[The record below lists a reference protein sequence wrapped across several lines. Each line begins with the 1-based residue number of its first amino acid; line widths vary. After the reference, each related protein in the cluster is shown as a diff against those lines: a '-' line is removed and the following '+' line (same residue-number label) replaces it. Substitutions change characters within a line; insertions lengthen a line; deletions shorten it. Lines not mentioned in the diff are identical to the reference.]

1 MSVQTLNPSSLFQPA
16 MYSQVAVATGTRMVF
31 VAGQAPL
38 DARGQLVGE
47 GDLAAQT
54 EQVFR
59 NVASA
64 LAAAEATFD
73 NVGRL
78 TIYLV
83 GLGASTLEQL
93 GAGFGRASE
102 AIGPSFA
109 ARPPVTLLVVNAL
122 AMPGQLIEIE
132 ATAVLA

>member
-1 MSVQTLNPSSLFQPA
+1 MPVQTLNPSSLFQPA
-16 MYSQVAVATGTRMVF
+16 MYSQVAVATGTRTVF

-38 DARGQLVGE
+38 DAHGQLVGDD
-47 GDLAAQT
+47 DLAAQT

-64 LAAAEATFD
+64 LTAAEATF
-73 NVGRL
+73 NEVGRL

-83 GLGASTLEQL
+83 GFGPSTLEQL
-93 GAGFGRASE
+93 GAGFGRAID
-102 AIGPSFA
+102 AIGPAFA
-109 ARPPVTLLVVNAL
+109 ARPPVTMLVVHAL
-122 AMPGQLIEIE
+122 AMPGQLIELE

>member
-1 MSVQTLNPSSLFQPA
+1 MTVQTLNPSSLFQPA
-16 MYSQVAVATGTRMVF
+16 MYSQVAVAAGTRMVF

-38 DARGQLVGE
+38 DASGNLVGE

-59 NVASA
+59 NVASG
-64 LAAAEATFD
+64 LTAAEATFND
-73 NVGRL
+73 VGRL

-83 GLGASTLEQL
+83 DFGPSTMEQL
-93 GAGFGRASE
+93 GAGFARASE
-102 AIGPSFA
+102 AIGPSVA
-109 ARPPVTLLVVNAL
+109 ARPPVTMLVVNAL

>member
-1 MSVQTLNPSSLFQPA
+1 MPVHTINPPSLYQPA
-16 MYSQVAVATGTRMVF
+16 MYSQLAVASGSRTVF

-38 DARGQLVGE
+38 DVNGQLVGA

-54 EQVFR
+54 EQAFR

-64 LAAAEATFD
+64 LQAAQASFD
-73 NVGRL
+73 DVGRL

-83 GLGASTLEQL
+83 GYDASTLEQL
-93 GAGFGRASE
+93 GAGYARSLD
-102 AIGPSFA
+102 AIGAGVA
-109 ARPPVTLLVVNAL
+109 ARPVSMIVVQAL
-122 AMPGQLIEIE
+122 GVPGQLIEIE

>member
-1 MSVQTLNPSSLFQPA
+1 MPVQTLTPSSLFQPA
-16 MYSQVAVATGTRMVF
+16 MYSQVAVATGTRTVF

-38 DARGQLVGE
+38 DAHGQLVGE

-64 LAAAEATFD
+64 LAAAEATFND
-73 NVGRL
+73 VGRL

-93 GAGFGRASE
+93 GAGFGRAGE
-102 AIGPSFA
+102 AIGGSFS

-122 AMPGQLIEIE
+122 AMPGQLIELE